1 MMLAACKHFRVQA
14 CAGFDHQQLP
24 KMNDNSLRMR
34 FRNKSQPQWR
44 RQSSMPK
51 SAPGCGVVVAG
62 GSCPRCCRGGAGG
75 AGAFN
80 GVQVLGALGLAVG
93 GEDFNASAFPFKK
106 VLLASSRFQTQYG
119 FATVGDLVPAQHLTT
134 PKTPLN

>member
-1 MMLAACKHFRVQA
+1 
-14 CAGFDHQQLP
+14 
-24 KMNDNSLRMR
+24 
-34 FRNKSQPQWR
+34 
-44 RQSSMPK
+44 MPK

-119 FATVGDLVPAQHLTT
+119 FATVGDLVPASS
-134 PKTPLN
+134 PTPLKHPSNELKVTSKQENCSPFRILKENGIRILRELQAFAAANCPCLDYR